1 MSSQKPE
8 KNKKE
13 TGLDLSQVP
22 KKLQKFIT
30 NKGPK
35 DAD

>member
-1 MSSQKPE
+1 MSSKKPE

-13 TGLDLSQVP
+13 TGLDLDQVP

-30 NKGPK
+30 NKGPE